1 MTATMPAR
9 TADARVAGDA
19 DGRVRL
25 LPAAC
30 IALRLDETN
39 CMTCR
44 DVSPVDCIEVAAG
57 TFGPGTLHRLRALH
71 HRLPGARID
80 APPCQHGA
88 GPG

>member
-57 TFGPGTLHRLRALH
+57 TFRA
-71 HRLPGARID
+71 RNAASAARV
-80 APPCQHGA
+80 ASPPARSTH
-88 GPG
+88 